1 MNDFNT
7 LFPNFLNQC
16 TEMNRVLTPIA
27 FVLLAI
33 GIVSSTVTG
42 HRSPSAYLRTIGR
55 TFAFAAVLA
64 YLPSWGTEVGAIVD
78 TTVKQTLKADPA
90 GVYAQYQQALAI
102 NKGTTGGSDS
112 GPKSWWDMLDAQ
124 ALFEMVISAAMW
136 LLGFLASVIVFYAYL
151 VQKFILYVAFALAP
165 IFIGFLA
172 IRTLHSIGV
181 GFLLGYAGVLC
192 WPLGW
197 GAASLLTSGL
207 IGFMSDQSFLTIG
220 GVGGAAGYGLQNLL
234 GLAALAIWLIA
245 STIAAPIIIQKAIAT
260 GTHVGQAL
268 AGTVITAG
276 VAGATAGVGAAA
288 AFGGGGGVAGFAAG
302 AAGGATAATLGAAE
316 SSISGSS
323 YSPLGNL
330 VGSVGGGRQNT
341 RRSRKPKKDDPT
353 GDAAVRELLLQH
365 SRNS

>member
-16 TEMNRVLTPIA
+16 AEMNRVLMPIA

-33 GIVSSTVTG
+33 GVVSSTVTG

-64 YLPSWGTEVGAIVD
+64 YLPAWGNEIAAIVD
-78 TTVKQTLKADPA
+78 TTVKETLKADPA
-90 GVYAQYQQALAI
+90 GVYDQYQKTLAVS
-102 NKGTTGGSDS
+102 KGDTGGSDS
-112 GPKSWWDMLDAQ
+112 DSKSWWDLLDTQ
-124 ALFEMVISAAMW
+124 ALFEMVISAVMW

-172 IRTLHSIGV
+172 VRTLHSIGV
-181 GFLLGYAGVLC
+181 AFLLGYAGVLC

-207 IGFMSDQSFLTIG
+207 IGFMADQSFLTIG
-220 GVGGAAGYGLQNLL
+220 GVSGGAGYGLQNLL

-245 STIAAPIIIQKAIAT
+245 STIAAPIIIQKAIST
-260 GTHVGQAL
+260 GTQVGQAL
-268 AGTVITAG
+268 ASTVFTAG
-276 VAGATAGVGAAA
+276 VAGAAAGVGAAV
-288 AFGGGGGVAGFAAG
+288 AFGGGGGVGGLLAGGAG
-302 AAGGATAATLGAAE
+302 AAGAATLGATEA
-316 SSISGSS
+316 SMSGSS
-323 YSPLGNL
+323 YSPLGHL
-330 VGSVGGGRQNT
+330 VGTMGGSRSAS
-341 RRSRKPKKDDPT
+341 RRPRRPKKNDPT
-353 GDAAVRELLLQH
+353 GDAAVRELLLEH
-365 SRNS
+365 SRN

>member
-1 MNDFNT
+1 MNNFDT

-16 TEMNRVLTPIA
+16 AEMNRVLTPIA

-42 HRSPSAYLRTIGR
+42 HRSSSAYLRTIGR

-64 YLPSWGTEVGAIVD
+64 YLPTWNNQIASVVD
-78 TTVKQTLKADPA
+78 TTVETLKADPA
-90 GVYAQYQQALAI
+90 GVYAQYQKALQVS
-102 NKGTTGGSDS
+102 KGTSSSGNGS
-112 GPKSWWDMLDAQ
+112 KSWWDLLDAQ
-124 ALFEMVISAAMW
+124 ALFETAISAVMW

-151 VQKFILYVAFALAP
+151 VQKFILYVGFALAP

-207 IGFMSDQSFLTIG
+207 IGFMTDQSFLASS
-220 GVGGAAGYGLQNLL
+220 GVTGATGYGLQNLM
-234 GLAALAIWLIA
+234 GLAALALWLIS

-260 GTHVGQAL
+260 GTQVGQAL
-268 AGTVITAG
+268 FATTATAG
-276 VAGATAGVGAAA
+276 VAGATAGVGAATT
-288 AFGGGGGVAGFAAG
+288 FGAVGGVSGFIG
-302 AAGGATAATLGAAE
+302 GTLAGGTAAIIGASEA
-316 SSISGSS
+316 SLTGSS
-323 YSPLGNL
+323 YSPAGNL
-330 VGSVGGGRQNT
+330 LGSIGAA
-341 RRSRKPKKDDPT
+341 RKPRQPTRDDPT
-353 GDAAVRELLLQH
+353 GDALVRELLMR
-365 SRNS
+365 SRN